1 MKPSP
6 QAGRLL
12 QSLGHKHVPHF
23 PPRRNFVAIPS
34 HRRAP
39 KLYPARTQIPSQSHI
54 PFKPFHPY
62 LSILYAAVTFPFL
75 EFTPNQP
82 MRKLF
87 FLKIS
92 ITWYFL
98 NTKSHVFA
106 IAIWKRRLIA
116 LHGNGQSRCAA
127 HCSTGSCTLP
137 APHFKKNLEEECLQA
152 LSQVMELF
160 SLSKI
165 LNSASNWQ

>member
-62 LSILYAAVTFPFL
+62 LSILYAAVTFPYL
-75 EFTPNQP
+75 EFTPNEP
-82 MRKLF
+82 MRKSF
-87 FLKIS
+87 FLDKNYVIFPQHKITCICNRNLKKATNCS
-92 ITWYFL
+92 ARQQ
-98 NTKSHVFA
+98 A
-106 IAIWKRRLIA
+106 ISL
-116 LHGNGQSRCAA
+116 G
-127 HCSTGSCTLP
+127 CTLLNRFMHP
-137 APHFKKNLEEECLQA
+137 ACTLLQK
-152 LSQVMELF
+152 EP
-160 SLSKI
+160 
-165 LNSASNWQ
+165 